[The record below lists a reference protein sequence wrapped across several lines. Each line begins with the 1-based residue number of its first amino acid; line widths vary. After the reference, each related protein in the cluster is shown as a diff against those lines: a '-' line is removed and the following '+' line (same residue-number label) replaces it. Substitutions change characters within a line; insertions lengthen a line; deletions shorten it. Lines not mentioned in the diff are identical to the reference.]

1 MLKNKRILVVD
12 DEEKIVRVLEA
23 YLQKEDFEV
32 LKAYSGKD
40 ALELFSNNQIDLVI
54 LDLMLL
60 DVSGEQVCKE
70 IRKTSRVPIIM
81 LTAKSTEEDLLNGL
95 ALGAD
100 DYIYKPF
107 SPRTVIAKTKA
118 VLRRVSN
125 DALMGETKQ
134 FDNLMINFS
143 STEVKKNGETI
154 LLTPTEFKILLT
166 LAKAP
171 GRTFTRDQLI
181 DFALDGNFDGFD
193 RSIDTYIK
201 SLRKKIEDDRKN
213 PKFVKTV
220 RGMGYKFGGNK
231 WN

>member
-231 WN
+231 

>member
-1 MLKNKRILVVD
+1 MLKNKKILVVD
-12 DEEKIVRVLEA
+12 DEQKIVRVLEA
-23 YLQKEDFEV
+23 YLQKENFEV

-40 ALELFSNNQIDLVI
+40 ALSLFYHNQVDLII
-54 LDLMLL
+54 LDLMLP

-81 LTAKSTEEDLLNGL
+81 LTAKTTEEDLLKGL
-95 ALGAD
+95 DLGSD
-100 DYIYKPF
+100 DYIFKPF
-107 SPRTVIAKTKA
+107 SPRTVMAKTKA

-125 DALMGETKQ
+125 DALMGEKEQ
-134 FDNLMINFS
+134 FGSLMINFS
-143 STEVKKNGETI
+143 STEVKKAGEKI

-171 GRTFTRDQLI
+171 GRTFTREQLI

-213 PKFVKTV
+213 PQFIITV
-220 RGMGYKFGGNK
+220 RGLGYRFGGTK
-231 WN
+231 

>member
-1 MLKNKRILVVD
+1 MLKNKRIMVVD
-12 DEEKIVRVLEA
+12 DEQKIVRVLEA
-23 YLQKEDFEV
+23 YLQKEGFEV

-40 ALELFSNNQIDLVI
+40 AIEIFSNTHVDLII

-60 DVSGEQVCKE
+60 DISGEQVCKQ

-81 LTAKSTEEDLLNGL
+81 LTAKTTEEDLLKGL
-95 ALGAD
+95 DLGAD
-100 DYIYKPF
+100 DYIFKPF

-125 DALMGETKQ
+125 DALMEETVQ
-134 FDNLMINFS
+134 QGNLIIDFS
-143 STEVKKNGETI
+143 STEVKKDGKKV

-171 GRTFTRDQLI
+171 GRTFTREQLI
-181 DFALDGNFDGFD
+181 EFALEGNFDGFD

-201 SLRKKIEDDRKN
+201 SLRKKLEEDRKN
-213 PKFVKTV
+213 PKFIITV
-220 RGMGYKFGGNK
+220 RGMGYRFGGVQ
-231 WN
+231 

>member
-1 MLKNKRILVVD
+1 MLKNKRIMVVD

-23 YLQKEDFEV
+23 YLQKEGFEV
-32 LKAYSGKD
+32 LKAYSGK
-40 ALELFSNNQIDLVI
+40 AAIEIFSHNQIDLII

-60 DVSGEQVCKE
+60 DISGEQVCKQ

-81 LTAKSTEEDLLNGL
+81 LTAKTTEEDLLKGL
-95 ALGAD
+95 DLGAD
-100 DYIYKPF
+100 DYIFKPF

-134 FDNLMINFS
+134 FGDLIINFS
-143 STEVKKNGETI
+143 STEVKKGDKQV

-171 GRTFTRDQLI
+171 GRTFTREQLI
-181 DFALDGNFDGFD
+181 DFALEGNFDGFD

-201 SLRKKIEDDRKN
+201 SLRKKLEEDRKN
-213 PKFVKTV
+213 PKYIITV
-220 RGMGYKFGGNK
+220 RGMGYRFGGTK
-231 WN
+231 

>member
-23 YLQKEDFEV
+23 YLQKENFEV
-32 LKAYSGKD
+32 FKAYSGKT
-40 ALELFSNNQIDLVI
+40 AIEIFSHNQIDLVI

-60 DVSGEQVCKE
+60 DISGEQVCKQ
-70 IRKTSRVPIIM
+70 IRKTSRIPIIM
-81 LTAKSTEEDLLNGL
+81 LTAKTTEEDLLKGL
-95 ALGAD
+95 DLGAD
-100 DYIYKPF
+100 DYIFKPF

-134 FDNLMINFS
+134 FGDLLINFS
-143 STEVKKNGETI
+143 STEVKKGDKEI

-171 GRTFTRDQLI
+171 GRTFTREQLI
-181 DFALDGNFDGFD
+181 DFALEGNFDGFD

-201 SLRKKIEDDRKN
+201 SLRRKIEVDRKN
-213 PKFVKTV
+213 PKYIITV
-220 RGMGYKFGGNK
+220 RGMGYRFGGSK
-231 WN
+231 

>member
-1 MLKNKRILVVD
+1 MLKNKRIMVVD

-23 YLQKEDFEV
+23 YLQKEGFEV
-32 LKAYSGKD
+32 LKAYSGK
-40 ALELFSNNQIDLVI
+40 AAIEIFSHNQIDLII

-60 DVSGEQVCKE
+60 DISGEQVCKQ

-81 LTAKSTEEDLLNGL
+81 LTAKTTEEDLLKGL
-95 ALGAD
+95 DLGAD
-100 DYIYKPF
+100 DYIFKPF

-134 FDNLMINFS
+134 FGDLIINFS
-143 STEVKKNGETI
+143 STEVKKGDKQV

-171 GRTFTRDQLI
+171 GRTFTREQLI
-181 DFALDGNFDGFD
+181 DFALEGNFDGFD

-201 SLRKKIEDDRKN
+201 SLRKKLEEDRKN
-213 PKFVKTV
+213 PKFIITV
-220 RGMGYKFGGNK
+220 RGMGYRFGGVQ
-231 WN
+231 

>member
-1 MLKNKRILVVD
+1 MLENKKILVVD

-23 YLQKEDFEV
+23 YLKKENFEV

-60 DVSGEQVCKE
+60 DVSGEHVCKE

-81 LTAKSTEEDLLNGL
+81 LTAKSTEEDLLKGL
-95 ALGAD
+95 SLGAD

-107 SPRTVIAKTKA
+107 SPRTVMAKTKA

-125 DALMGETKQ
+125 DSLMGETKQ
-134 FDNLMINFS
+134 FDNLIINFS
-143 STEVKKNGETI
+143 STEVKKNGKTI

-181 DFALDGNFDGFD
+181 DFALEGNFDGFD

-220 RGMGYKFGGNK
+220 RGVGYKFGGNK
-231 WN
+231 